1 MNNKIIGL
9 NVKKFR
15 KERHLTQEALAER
28 LDIST
33 VHMSHIEGG
42 SVSMSLALL
51 LQLCEALDIA
61 PNQVLEGAYTL
72 STEKNKPASEDIL
85 KGLHRN
91 AGSFALNLLIWYEK
105 AGSIEASSHSFPINS
120 LKPCL
125 YH

>member
-51 LQLCEALDIA
+51 SLRDTTINMRERLD
-61 PNQVLEGAYTL
+61 N
-72 STEKNKPASEDIL
+72 PAVVD
-85 KGLHRN
+85 K
-91 AGSFALNLLIWYEK
+91 
-105 AGSIEASSHSFPINS
+105 SFPEFWQCWEQIR
-120 LKPCL
+120 
-125 YH
+125 

>member
-51 LQLCEALDIA
+51 LQLCEALDVA

-72 STEKNKPASEDIL
+72 SKEKNKPASEDIL
-85 KGLHRN
+85 KGLTPECRV
-91 AGSFALNLLIWYEK
+91 L
-105 AGSIEASSHSFPINS
+105 
-120 LKPCL
+120 CL
-125 YH
+125 EFIDLVRKSRVNRSKRS